1 MRRFFAFSADAAYY
15 LDLVHLK
22 GGGSRRINAR
32 PATPIPSDHHVKNH
46 HRRIADP
53 SAVVVSTAR
62 RLSRRRRQAQGSSER
77 DAAGCVTTHH
87 PATAARSMLPGD
99 AAKRRRLSVG
109 VIDQAG
115 VAAAPG
121 GTVRESGEWVR

>member
-53 SAVVVSTAR
+53 SGGGGFDRAGSELGGVEEA
-62 RLSRRRRQAQGSSER
+62 ASSER
-77 DAAGCVTTHH
+77 DADGCAIAHH
-87 PATAARSMLPGD
+87 PCD
-99 AAKRRRLSVG
+99 
-109 VIDQAG
+109 
-115 VAAAPG
+115 G
-121 GTVRESGEWVR
+121 GTIDARR